1 MLAGADSLTE
11 LDTICSQV
19 TEILHS
25 GGFPLAKWAS
35 NRHNQSGES
44 DASEEI
50 SIKIDEQSSVK
61 TLGMHWAPQEYVF
74 KYHLD
79 VDSFASLK
87 PTKRNILSIASR
99 LFDPFGLLCPIV
111 TKAKMLLQEL
121 WRLKVDWDEAIP
133 MSLHTAWNKFITTL
147 RDLHKI
153 SIPRYVRLNFYQQV
167 QVHGFADASSHAYGC
182 CIYIRTCNKKD
193 VGVSLLT
200 AKSRVAPLNVK
211 TIPRLELCAA
221 LLLAKLWQQVSS
233 TMTKFTIDSVN
244 FWSDSQV
251 TLYWLERDSCTLG
264 TFVANRVAEAQ
275 ELSNGVVWRH
285 VPTDSNP
292 ADLVSRGTDIN
303 EIELQEAFLERKA
316 RLTEYAAE
324 RAVQWKFIPP
334 RAPHFGGLWEAAVKA
349 AKHRLLRGAGNANLT
364 PDELSTHLV
373 DVEALLNS
381 RPLVADTSDPND
393 GEVITP
399 GHLLIGQPLLEL
411 PHGSTQGECS
421 SKPVP
426 AYLKRWRQLSELKL
440 LFWRKWSRDYL
451 LSLQQRV
458 QWSKGEANLVEGAVV
473 LVHDDNSPPQRWITG
488 RVTRAIAGEDGKVR
502 VAEIKTA
509 AGVVK
514 RPIHKLARL
523 PNC

>member
-1 MLAGADSLTE
+1 MLAGADGLTE

-35 NRHNQSGES
+35 NRHNQSGER
-44 DASEEI
+44 DAS
-50 SIKIDEQSSVK
+50 
-61 TLGMHWAPQEYVF
+61 
-74 KYHLD
+74 
-79 VDSFASLK
+79 
-87 PTKRNILSIASR
+87 
-99 LFDPFGLLCPIV
+99 
-111 TKAKMLLQEL
+111 
-121 WRLKVDWDEAIP
+121 
-133 MSLHTAWNKFITTL
+133 
-147 RDLHKI
+147 
-153 SIPRYVRLNFYQQV
+153 
-167 QVHGFADASSHAYGC
+167 
-182 CIYIRTCNKKD
+182 
-193 VGVSLLT
+193 
-200 AKSRVAPLNVK
+200 
-211 TIPRLELCAA
+211 
-221 LLLAKLWQQVSS
+221 
-233 TMTKFTIDSVN
+233 
-244 FWSDSQV
+244 
-251 TLYWLERDSCTLG
+251 
-264 TFVANRVAEAQ
+264 
-275 ELSNGVVWRH
+275 
-285 VPTDSNP
+285 
-292 ADLVSRGTDIN
+292 
-303 EIELQEAFLERKA
+303 
-316 RLTEYAAE
+316 
-324 RAVQWKFIPP
+324 
-334 RAPHFGGLWEAAVKA
+334 
-349 AKHRLLRGAGNANLT
+349 NANLT

-440 LFWRKWSRDYL
+440 LIWRKWSRDYL

-473 LVHDDNSPPQRWITG
+473 LVHDDSSPPQRWITG

-509 AGVVK
+509 AGVIK

>member
-1 MLAGADSLTE
+1 MKQCWKTTVLYLFPW
-11 LDTICSQV
+11 
-19 TEILHS
+19 ILLKAFRFIGRRGLPETMFS
-25 GGFPLAKWAS
+25 DNATNFVGAS
-35 NRHNQSGES
+35 N
-44 DASEEI
+44 
-50 SIKIDEQSSVK
+50 V
-61 TLGMHWAPQEYVF
+61 
-74 KYHLD
+74 
-79 VDSFASLK
+79 LK
-87 PTKRNILSIASR
+87 
-99 LFDPFGLLCPIV
+99 
-111 TKAKMLLQEL
+111 
-121 WRLKVDWDEAIP
+121 
-133 MSLHTAWNKFITTL
+133 
-147 RDLHKI
+147 
-153 SIPRYVRLNFYQQV
+153 
-167 QVHGFADASSHAYGC
+167 
-182 CIYIRTCNKKD
+182 
-193 VGVSLLT
+193 
-200 AKSRVAPLNVK
+200 
-211 TIPRLELCAA
+211 
-221 LLLAKLWQQVSS
+221 
-233 TMTKFTIDSVN
+233 
-244 FWSDSQV
+244 
-251 TLYWLERDSCTLG
+251 
-264 TFVANRVAEAQ
+264 
-275 ELSNGVVWRH
+275 
-285 VPTDSNP
+285 
-292 ADLVSRGTDIN
+292 
-303 EIELQEAFLERKA
+303 ELQEAFLESKA

-324 RAVQWKFIPP
+324 RAVHWKFIPP

-411 PHGSTQGECS
+411 PHGFTQGECS

-509 AGVVK
+509 AGVIK
-514 RPIHKLARL
+514 RPMHKLARL